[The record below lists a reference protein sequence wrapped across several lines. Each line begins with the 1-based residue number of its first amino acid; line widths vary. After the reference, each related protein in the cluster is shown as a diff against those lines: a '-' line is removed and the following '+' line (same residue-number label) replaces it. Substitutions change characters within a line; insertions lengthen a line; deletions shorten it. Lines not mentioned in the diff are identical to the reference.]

1 MLELFERRH
10 IIPRNTTPILG
21 SIEEFL
27 LEKVSLSHKN
37 GDHIEFWVEKKK
49 NIFGIFVGQFLK
61 GF

>member
-37 GDHIEFWVEKKK
+37 GEHIEFWVEKK

>member
-37 GDHIEFWVEKKK
+37 GEHIEFWVEKK
-49 NIFGIFVGQFLK
+49 NIFGIFVGLFLK
-61 GF
+61 GI